1 MLRRI
6 IASASVACLVVAN
19 ANADAT
25 SSSESLPAP
34 IEIANLAFDGQFT
47 QWGIPS
53 TYYFCTDVNN
63 TMLIAQD
70 LAYAYLL
77 DIGYVDSLIA
87 PTEGAPSTQGQAQV
101 KGKDISVS
109 QGQAQAQ
116 GQAQVKGK
124 DVPVSQGQAQ
134 AQGQA
139 QVKAKD
145 VPVSQG
151 QAQAQGQA
159 QVKGKDVPVSQGQ
172 AQAQTQTQT
181 QAQAKGKLISSQQN
195 RPGIMR
201 TDLDI
206 RRFVDYTRALTD
218 DEVMLVRENF
228 DFQYL
233 RDLNLQMR
241 IMCGE

>member
-1 MLRRI
+1 
-6 IASASVACLVVAN
+6 
-19 ANADAT
+19 
-25 SSSESLPAP
+25 
-34 IEIANLAFDGQFT
+34 
-47 QWGIPS
+47 
-53 TYYFCTDVNN
+53 
-63 TMLIAQD
+63 
-70 LAYAYLL
+70 
-77 DIGYVDSLIA
+77 
-87 PTEGAPSTQGQAQV
+87 V
-101 KGKDISVS
+101 KGKDVPVS
-109 QGQAQAQ
+109 HGQAQAQ

-134 AQGQA
+134 A
-139 QVKAKD
+139 
-145 VPVSQG
+145 
-151 QAQAQGQA
+151 
-159 QVKGKDVPVSQGQ
+159 
-172 AQAQTQTQT
+172 QTQT

>member
-19 ANADAT
+19 AHADSN
-25 SSSESLPAP
+25 SSAESLPAP
-34 IEIANLAFDGQFT
+34 IEIANLAFDGQFS

-87 PTEGAPSTQGQAQV
+87 PIEGAP
-101 KGKDISVS
+101 VS
-109 QGQAQAQ
+109 Q

-124 DVPVSQGQAQ
+124 DVPVSQGQT
-134 AQGQA
+134 
-139 QVKAKD
+139 
-145 VPVSQG
+145 
-151 QAQAQGQA
+151 QAQGQA
-159 QVKGKDVPVSQGQ
+159 QVKGK
-172 AQAQTQTQT
+172 
-181 QAQAKGKLISSQQN
+181 LISSQQQN

-228 DFQYL
+228 DSEYL
-233 RDLNLQMR
+233 RNLNLQMR
-241 IMCGE
+241 MMCGQ